1 MPGMPITDLQ
11 VRRYMEQ
18 RRLGATQAVAAAK
31 AGFSER
37 TARRLDGNP
46 VLPSQ
51 RAGNRRKRTRADPFA
66 DVWAEEIV
74 PLLQAIPHLRGTTV
88 LKTLQR
94 QHPGRFADGVLRWL
108 ARKPPAWRSRT

>member
-1 MPGMPITDLQ
+1 MGVVNLPPAIAGGGLMPGMPIADRQ

-37 TARRLDGNP
+37 TARRLDGHP

-51 RAGNRRKRTRADPFA
+51 RAGRRRKRTRADPFA
-66 DVWAEEIV
+66 EVWAAEIV
-74 PLLQAIPHLRGTTV
+74 PMLRAVPHLRGTT
-88 LKTLQR
+88 L
-94 QHPGRFADGVLRWL
+94 
-108 ARKPPAWRSRT
+108 